1 MNEKSEQSKKMDIDA
16 RIEAGYW
23 LPQHSTY
30 KIMRTTSFS
39 STLILFAAILLAYL
53 FFPAD
58 VVRVPRL
65 LILIVYS
72 IALCLPPLV
81 YMQRKEVPKRYA
93 EGENTYTGKAA
104 VRFSIFN
111 LTIFIAAAIYF
122 TVALITK

>member
-1 MNEKSEQSKKMDIDA
+1 MSNKTEQSQNMEIDA

-23 LPQHSTY
+23 LPQYSTY
-30 KIMRTTSFS
+30 KIMRTTSYS
-39 STLILFAAILLAYL
+39 STLILVIAAVLVSLY
-53 FFPAD
+53 FPAD

-65 LILIVYS
+65 LILIIYS
-72 IALCLPPLV
+72 ISLCLPPLV

-122 TVALITK
+122 SVALITK